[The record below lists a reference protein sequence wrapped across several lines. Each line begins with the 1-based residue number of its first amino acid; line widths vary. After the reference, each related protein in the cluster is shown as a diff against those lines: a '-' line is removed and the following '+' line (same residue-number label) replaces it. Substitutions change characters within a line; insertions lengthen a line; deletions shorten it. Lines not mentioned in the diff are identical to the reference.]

1 MMKYSIVKFFLIGFS
16 CFIFSFSPLVV
27 LLVGDNNRFIVQ
39 NRSMSTVVSFL
50 GISFIYNVINMEN
63 DIKLYE
69 VIFFVFRAS
78 I

>member
-1 MMKYSIVKFFLIGFS
+1 VI
-16 CFIFSFSPLVV
+16 